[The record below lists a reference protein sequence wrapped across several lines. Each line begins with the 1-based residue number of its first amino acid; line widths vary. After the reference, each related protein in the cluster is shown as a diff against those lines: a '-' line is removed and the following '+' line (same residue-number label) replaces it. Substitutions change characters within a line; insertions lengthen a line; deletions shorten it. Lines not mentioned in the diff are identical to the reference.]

1 MKRIIIFVLCAI
13 LLIVPSMTVYAD
25 SGGSSSVAI
34 TVVIPQTEPKTETP
48 TPAPAPRPPI
58 NYLYPVSVQESY
70 ENGRREIIRTYE
82 LTASENPRNISRES
96 FVRDGWLYE
105 LADIIK
111 RETASNDVREHTEI
125 ISIDTATNET
135 ATILNQLALEMDFQS
150 NDGYIG
156 VLYLDIGSIKVET
169 AGTRTTSHTVTATRE
184 YPHLS
189 RNDTSFIPKTI
200 TDNGRTLTLSKIDWK
215 VQNYTTIDYA
225 QIPDSYTAIAT
236 YTGTASR
243 TAVTGY
249 ITTAEYRGT
258 LSKIITGKTV
268 YTAYFIGVPI
278 LTPTI
283 NEPEST
289 EPAAPE
295 TTQETQEVTE
305 IPTQEIPTEPAAEPP
320 HIEIEI
326 PIATEPPIESE
337 TETEIEAE
345 PEPEEEPNSVLPN
358 ILAVLFGAGLAGIGI
373 GGGLMFLYLKNK
385 LKKQKKEILSD
396 EEEIN

>member
-1 MKRIIIFVLCAI
+1 
-13 LLIVPSMTVYAD
+13 MTVYAD
-25 SGGSSSVAI
+25 SGGTSSVAI

-58 NYLYPVSVQESY
+58 NYLYPVSVQESH

-96 FVRDGWLYE
+96 FVRDGFLFE

-111 RETASNDVREHTEI
+111 RETASNDVREHTETV
-125 ISIDTATNET
+125 SIDTATNET
-135 ATILNQLALEMDFQS
+135 AAILNQLDMEMDFQS

-200 TDNGRTLTLSKIDWK
+200 TDNGRTLTLSKIDWR
-215 VQNYTTIDYA
+215 VQNYTTIDYVRV
-225 QIPDSYTAIAT
+225 PDSYTAVAT

-249 ITTAEYRGT
+249 ITTAEYRGA
-258 LSKIITGKTV
+258 LSKIITGRTV
-268 YTAYFIGVPI
+268 YTAYFIGIPI
-278 LTPTI
+278 VAPIIT
-283 NEPEST
+283 EPENT
-289 EPAAPE
+289 EPDEPE
-295 TTQETQEVTE
+295 ITE
-305 IPTQEIPTEPAAEPP
+305 IPPQEIPTEPTAEQP

-326 PIATEPPIESE
+326 PAETNPPAEPE
-337 TETEIEAE
+337 TETE
-345 PEPEEEPNSVLPN
+345 PETEEKENGVLPN
-358 ILAVLFGAGLAGIGI
+358 ILAVLTGAGVGGAVI

-385 LKKQKKEILSD
+385 KKKELLSH
-396 EEEIN
+396 EEIN